1 MLDLEMELGERSM
14 TIHPTIVCDKEAW
27 TLIDTGMPGSESA
40 IRAYA
45 QQAGISVTP
54 LQAIILTHQ
63 DIDHIGS
70 LPGFMEDA
78 GTESFNV
85 YAHED
90 DRDTIDGKAPLLKFP
105 SERLKTELDT
115 LPDEVRIQFEN
126 IFVRPSKPN
135 VTRLLADGETLPIGG
150 GLTVIH
156 TPGHTPGHI
165 SLYHQASK
173 TLIAGDALVIQN
185 GELQGSSPYS
195 TVNMQQ
201 ALRSLE
207 KFKPF
212 DIEAVI
218 CYHGGLLR
226 GNINKRIADLTV
238 QP

>member
-1 MLDLEMELGERSM
+1 M
-14 TIHPTIVCDKEAW
+14 
-27 TLIDTGMPGSESA
+27 
-40 IRAYA
+40 
-45 QQAGISVTP
+45 
-54 LQAIILTHQ
+54 
-63 DIDHIGS
+63 
-70 LPGFMEDA
+70 
-78 GTESFNV
+78 
-85 YAHED
+85 
-90 DRDTIDGKAPLLKFP
+90 
-105 SERLKTELDT
+105 
-115 LPDEVRIQFEN
+115 RIQFEN

-195 TVNMQQ
+195 TVNMEQ